1 MHVFVIFLCLRSPV
15 EQLAFHD
22 EVYDYTGHFFPR
34 YNCCEGDT
42 KDIQQLLSHLARFSN
57 CMMSWCDMQGER
69 QDDGRIDA
77 DGRFH

>member
-1 MHVFVIFLCLRSPV
+1 MTTQDI
-15 EQLAFHD
+15 
-22 EVYDYTGHFFPR
+22 FFPGAIVVK
-34 YNCCEGDT
+34 ET